1 MSGRIIAILAQ
12 GCSSRDAVERCSNS
26 GAADLNQP
34 DEVMEDK
41 SMFKI
46 FKFRLDPTPPPPPPP
61 QHHLRAAVDPPSER
75 SRDGDIKTV

>member
-1 MSGRIIAILAQ
+1 MSGRIITILAQ
-12 GCSSRDAVERCSNS
+12 GCSSRDAVEGCSNS

-46 FKFRLDPTPPPPPPP
+46 FKFRLDPAPPPTAPP
-61 QHHLRAAVDPPSER
+61 E
-75 SRDGDIKTV
+75 GGG

>member
-12 GCSSRDAVERCSNS
+12 GCSSRDAVEGCSNS

-46 FKFRLDPTPPPPPPP
+46 FKFRLDPPPPTAPP
-61 QHHLRAAVDPPSER
+61 E
-75 SRDGDIKTV
+75 GGG